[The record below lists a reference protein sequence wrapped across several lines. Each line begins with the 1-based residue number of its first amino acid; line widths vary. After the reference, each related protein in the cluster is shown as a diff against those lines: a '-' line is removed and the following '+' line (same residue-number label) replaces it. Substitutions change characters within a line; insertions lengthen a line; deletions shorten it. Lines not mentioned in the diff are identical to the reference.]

1 VGPPARPER
10 LELWDVTVPMRRGL
24 RAATGEMAGER
35 RSIVVAVTAGG
46 VTGWGE
52 AAPVPGHSLDTA
64 DEAWALL
71 AALAELVIAGEDPA
85 PIEGSTATSALDAA
99 LIDLAARLDGSPP
112 AVHLGGT
119 MEPVPGSV
127 AIDLPFSEGALL
139 DDLDAAASAGYRHV
153 KVKIDP
159 ASVGHVAAARH
170 RHPGLGIAVDAN
182 GTFDAATADRL
193 VELDAIGLDYVEQP
207 FPADDTATTAELRST
222 LAAPV
227 CLDES
232 VRSMADIPR
241 AVGLA
246 DAVALKPGR
255 LGPTLTRRAIDVAA
269 RHGLGVKI
277 GGMVETG
284 IGRGVLVALATHPA
298 VTLPNDLAASDRYFD
313 DDLVVPPW
321 ALVGGDLIP
330 RATLAVDLPN
340 LRRLTTEHLVIA

>member
-1 VGPPARPER
+1 
-10 LELWDVTVPMRRGL
+10 MRRGL
-24 RAATGEMAGER
+24 RSATGAVVRR
-35 RSIVVAVTAGG
+35 RSIVVAVTAGD

-52 AAPVPGHSLDTA
+52 AAPVTGHSLDTA
-64 DEAWALL
+64 DEAWTLL
-71 AALAELVIAGEDPA
+71 EALAELVIAGEDPA

-99 LIDLAARLDGSPP
+99 LTDLATRLDGSPP
-112 AVHLGGT
+112 AIYLGGT

-127 AIDLPFSEGALL
+127 AIDLPNSAGALL
-139 DDLDAAASAGYRHV
+139 DDVDAAAAAGYRHV

-170 RHPGLGIAVDAN
+170 RHPRLGIAVDAN

-193 VELDAIGLDYVEQP
+193 VELDDIGLDYVEQP
-207 FPADDTATTAELRST
+207 FPAGDTETTAELRSA
-222 LAAPV
+222 LVAPV

-232 VRSMADIPR
+232 VRAIADIPG

-284 IGRGVLVALATHPA
+284 IGRGVVVAFATHPA
-298 VTLPNDLAASDRYFD
+298 VTLPSDLAASDRYFD
-313 DDLVVPPW
+313 NDLVVPPW
-321 ALVGGDLIP
+321 ALLGGNVVP
-330 RATLAVDLPN
+330 RATVTVDLSN
-340 LRRLTTEHLVIA
+340 LRRCATAHAVIS

>member
-1 VGPPARPER
+1 
-10 LELWDVTVPMRRGL
+10 MRRGL
-24 RAATGEMAGER
+24 RSATGAIGER
-35 RSIVVAVTAGG
+35 RSIVVAVTAGD

-52 AAPVPGHSLDTA
+52 AAPVTGHSLDTA
-64 DEAWALL
+64 DEAWTLL
-71 AALAELVIAGEDPA
+71 EALAELVIAGEDPA

-99 LIDLAARLDGSPP
+99 LTDLAARLDGSPP
-112 AVHLGGT
+112 AIHLGGT

-127 AIDLPFSEGALL
+127 AIDLPHSEGALL
-139 DDLDAAASAGYRHV
+139 DDVDAAAAAGYRHV

-159 ASVGHVAAARH
+159 ATVGHVAAARH
-170 RHPGLGIAVDAN
+170 RHPRLGIAVDAN

-193 VELDAIGLDYVEQP
+193 VELDDFGLDYVEQP
-207 FPADDTATTAELRST
+207 FPAGDTETTAELRSA
-222 LAAPV
+222 LVAPV

-232 VRSMADIPR
+232 VRAIADIPG

-284 IGRGVLVALATHPA
+284 IGRGVLVAFATHPA
-298 VTLPNDLAASDRYFD
+298 VTLPSDLAASDRYFD

-321 ALVGGDLIP
+321 ALLGGNLVP
-330 RATLAVDLPN
+330 RATVAVDLSN
-340 LRRLTTEHLVIA
+340 LRRFATAHAVIS